1 MRAAA
6 RAAETKREM
15 TEPPD
20 KPGEKPL
27 GAPEPAGEGAVAAV
41 TRGDPHSIARLAHEL
56 KTPLSAIAAAAEIM
70 RDERLGPIGS
80 ERYRGY
86 AADIHSS
93 ARHALGVI
101 NRMLEVARSEGA
113 QAKLSFAEID
123 LNGLVESVLS
133 GMQPLA
139 AEAGLSLVGR
149 PAARLP
155 HVVADETSLRQ
166 ILLNLLTN
174 AIKYT
179 GASGEVAVST
189 GYRVDGPVTL
199 EVRDNGPGMNLDAGA
214 AEAASGSSLAGPGL
228 GLGLPLVKA
237 LAAENGAV
245 VEIETAA
252 GRGTAVRLVFAKA
265 RTVPV

>member
-1 MRAAA
+1 
-6 RAAETKREM
+6 M

-20 KPGEKPL
+20 QPGVKPL
-27 GAPEPAGEGAVAAV
+27 GAPEPASEGTVAAV
-41 TRGDPHSIARLAHEL
+41 TRGDPGSIARLAHEL

-70 RDERLGPIGS
+70 RDQRLGPIGS

-86 AADIHSS
+86 AADIHAS

-101 NRMLEVARSEGA
+101 NRMLEVARSEGI

-123 LNGLVESVLS
+123 LNGLVESVVS

-139 AEAGLSLVGR
+139 EEAGLSLVGR
-149 PAARLP
+149 LAVRLP

-174 AIKYT
+174 AIKFT
-179 GASGEVAVST
+179 GAGGEISVST
-189 GYRVDGPVTL
+189 GYLLDGPVTL
-199 EVRDNGPGMNLDAGA
+199 EVRDNGPGMTRDAGG
-214 AEAASGSSLAGPGL
+214 EPASGSSLAGPGL
-228 GLGLPLVKA
+228 GLGLPLVKT
-237 LAAENGAV
+237 LAAENGAA

-252 GRGTAVRLVFAKA
+252 GRGTVVRLAFRKE

>member
-1 MRAAA
+1 MHAAA
-6 RAAETKREM
+6 RAAETEREM

-27 GAPEPAGEGAVAAV
+27 GAPEPSGEGAVSAV
-41 TRGDPHSIARLAHEL
+41 TRGDPRSIARLAHEL

-101 NRMLEVARSEGA
+101 NRMLEVARCEA
-113 QAKLSFAEID
+113 AEARLSFTEID

-149 PAARLP
+149 SASRLP

-174 AIKYT
+174 AIKFT
-179 GASGEVAVST
+179 GAGGEVVVST

-199 EVRDNGPGMNLDAGA
+199 EVRDNGPGMKLDAGA
-214 AEAASGSSLAGPGL
+214 EPVSGSSLAGPGL

-252 GRGTAVRLVFAKA
+252 GRGTAVRLVFRRD
-265 RTVPV
+265 RTIPV